1 MSRPPN
7 DPHRREKILQAT
19 LDTIAE
25 HGIHAVTHRKIATC
39 AGVPLGSMTYYFDG
53 MEPLL
58 EEAFTWFTRQMSQQY
73 RDFFAGVTGPEMACE
88 SITTLIHS
96 SQVTTPHNMALM
108 YQLYAFMHR
117 SAALKTVMQDWMKMS
132 QTTLEQWFD
141 PVTTRALDAF
151 IEGMTLHYVT
161 DRAPLT
167 RRDPG
172 DGGENCGRG
181 ESLGNTRP
189 ASFTCVRFFPA
200 GVHHRF
206 AILFRK
212 RPFLRIRQDVEDDF
226 RRAAQAGAQRRH
238 HDRTVNQDRVL
249 QHKID
254 KLVVGEVIFSKA
266 ELFIGLHVFTQQ
278 IPH

>member
-7 DPHRREKILQAT
+7 DRNRREKILQAT

-53 MEPLL
+53 WSRCWRRP
-58 EEAFTWFTRQMSQQY
+58 FTWFTHQMSQQY
-73 RDFFAGVTGPEMACE
+73 RDFFAGSTGPERACE
-88 SITTLIHS
+88 AITTLIHS

-161 DRAPLT
+161 DRAPLS
-167 RRDPG
+167 REDPG
-172 DGGENCGRG
+172 DGGRNCGRG
-181 ESLGNTRP
+181 EPLVSLALASLP
-189 ASFTCVRFFPA
+189 ALDFIPA
-200 GVHHRF
+200 GVNHRF
-206 AILFRK
+206 AIFFRK
-212 RPFLRIRQDVEDDF
+212 CPFLCVRQDVEDDF
-226 RRAAQAGAQRRH
+226 RRAAQASAQRRH
-238 HDRTVNQDRVL
+238 DQSD
-249 QHKID
+249 
-254 KLVVGEVIFSKA
+254 G
-266 ELFIGLHVFTQQ
+266 
-278 IPH
+278 

>member
-7 DPHRREKILQAT
+7 DPRRREKILQAT

-39 AGVPLGSMTYYFDG
+39 AGVPLG
-53 MEPLL
+53 
-58 EEAFTWFTRQMSQQY
+58 FTQQMSQQY

-132 QTTLEQWFD
+132 QSTLEQWFD

-161 DRAPLT
+161 DRAPLSREEIRAMVGRIAGIT
-167 RRDPG
+167 PLNK
-172 DGGENCGRG
+172 EN
-181 ESLGNTRP
+181 
-189 ASFTCVRFFPA
+189 
-200 GVHHRF
+200 
-206 AILFRK
+206 
-212 RPFLRIRQDVEDDF
+212 
-226 RRAAQAGAQRRH
+226 
-238 HDRTVNQDRVL
+238 
-249 QHKID
+249 
-254 KLVVGEVIFSKA
+254 
-266 ELFIGLHVFTQQ
+266 
-278 IPH
+278 